1 MPEIPTAA
9 ETLPGF
15 DLLTWY
21 GVFAPVGTPR
31 EIVMR
36 LNAEIVKSLGTPDVK
51 QRLVAQGFDAEGNT
65 PEEFTELIRRDLAR
79 WQKVIGAAKIRV
91 E

>member
-1 MPEIPTAA
+1 MSDEREGLITAA
-9 ETLPGF
+9 LSGAGLMRAGLFDPATIDPETL
-15 DLLTWY
+15 
-21 GVFAPVGTPR
+21 
-31 EIVMR
+31 R